1 MLKVIPVEEAVGTR
15 LAHDITEI
23 IPGGHKG
30 PRFRRGHLIAEEDV
44 PRLLDVGKAHLYIM
58 ELAPDELHEED
69 AAKRLARA
77 AAGTGLT
84 LTGPE
89 RGPGSTWWLTRDGML
104 EVDQEL
110 LFRFNELGDL
120 ILATLR
126 SGEFVREGT
135 VVGGTR
141 TIPVV
146 VKEEL
151 VARAEALCKDRPL
164 VSITAMPTRKVFL
177 LVTGS
182 EVLTGRIKDG
192 FEPVVREKVEG
203 MGSTLEPAVLAPDDP
218 DVIAGHIKDFAAS
231 GAEIILVSGG
241 MSVDPDDLTPEGIR
255 RSGADVVS
263 HGFPIL
269 PGSMFLMSYLGDIPV
284 LGLSGC
290 VAPRPRDRLRL
301 HAAQAPGREPG
312 HAGGYP
318 SDGARRPPKE
328 AQTLKWTQVIATQR
342 SPRRR
347 ASVRDRSPSRVGDRG
362 PPRPV
367 HDLGHLADRAGLIR
381 RPGPLKR
388 VAHLAG
394 GQPKHE
400 TGQDHP
406 VDVRHPRCIGP
417 HHPQRTEHARARHP
431 QLDLPQLRHQPPS
444 VAAIAPVRFPT
455 LRHLIQM
462 TVNRRR
468 HPLLHSRAGARQ
480 YCKIAVNRQ

>member
-58 ELAPDELHEED
+58 DLAPDELHEED
-69 AAKRLARA
+69 AAKRLAWA
-77 AAGTGLT
+77 AAGAGLT
-84 LTGPE
+84 LTDPSEG
-89 RGPGSTWWLTRDGML
+89 RVNLLADKDGML
-104 EVDQEL
+104 EVDEEL

-151 VARAEALCKDRPL
+151 VARAEALCKDKSL
-164 VSITAMPTRKVFL
+164 VSVTAMPAKKVFL

-182 EVLTGRIKDG
+182 EVFTGRIKDG
-192 FEPVVREKVEG
+192 FEPAVREKVEG
-203 MGSTLEPAVLAPDDP
+203 MGSNLEPATLAPDDP
-218 DVIAGHIKDFAAS
+218 DVIAAHIRDFAAK

-255 RSGADVVS
+255 RSGADVIS
-263 HGFPIL
+263 HGFPVL

-290 VAPRPRDRLRL
+290 VL
-301 HAAQAPGREPG
+301 HDPVTAF
-312 HAGGYP
+312 
-318 SDGARRPPKE
+318 DFMLPK
-328 AQTLKWTQVIATQR
+328 L
-342 SPRRR
+342 
-347 ASVRDRSPSRVGDRG
+347 
-362 PPRPV
+362 
-367 HDLGHLADRAGLIR
+367 
-381 RPGPLKR
+381 
-388 VAHLAG
+388 LAG
-394 GQPKHE
+394 NRVTREDILQMGHGGLQKKH
-400 TGQDHP
+400 
-406 VDVRHPRCIGP
+406 RH
-417 HHPQRTEHARARHP
+417 
-431 QLDLPQLRHQPPS
+431 
-444 VAAIAPVRFPT
+444 
-455 LRHLIQM
+455 
-462 TVNRRR
+462 
-468 HPLLHSRAGARQ
+468 
-480 YCKIAVNRQ
+480 